1 MAIFQCHIQVISR
14 GEGRSVVSAAA
25 YRSASRI
32 ENNYTGLTDD
42 YTQKGWVEYSEIVF
56 ALALFV
62 GFLVFLNRLEEGI
75 DNKYSR
81 QMHPGNGTTGLSC
94 GMRWRKPKRAGTA
107 GWHGRLRWHCPRN
120 YPCRR
125 TSAWYRNLSRIP
137 LSQTA

>member
-75 DNKYSR
+75 DNKYY
-81 QMHPGNGTTGLSC
+81 LE
-94 GMRWRKPKRAGTA
+94 K
-107 GWHGRLRWHCPRN
+107 
-120 YPCRR
+120 
-125 TSAWYRNLSRIP
+125 
-137 LSQTA
+137 